1 MKITVISVL
10 VVANLA
16 VLAMVWALQKA
27 DRILATANTDPD
39 VEEVLDRPSGD
50 SLTFLIVGSDSREGL
65 DDLTNFG
72 AVGGARGDVI
82 MLGRVDGESSSLQ
95 LLSIP
100 RDLWVDIPGHGQDRI
115 NATYAFGGPRLLVET
130 IRANLGVEINHYVE
144 IDFVGFIAVVDQLG
158 GVEIAFPFA
167 ARDLQSGLDV
177 EAGPQVLDGD
187 MALAYAR
194 SRKYQEFRNGS
205 WVSVKANDIG
215 RTERQQEVVA
225 AILRKLVQPSSIAE
239 AGQMVETFGRNLT
252 IDSGLATANAASLAW
267 DFRGVLT
274 GQLDG
279 ATLPVVDR
287 SIDGKSVVVAV
298 EPDASEMIANFKRG
312 VTLSDRPPR
321 LQVLNGNGLAG
332 AAGAVSREL
341 EVLGFQVISIG
352 DADDQSYPQTL
363 VLVRQGS
370 PVGTEVVEALG
381 YGVVQFGDVGNEY
394 DAVVIV
400 GLDAS

>member
-39 VEEVLDRPSGD
+39 VQEVLDRPSGD